1 MKRTVI
7 SIFRVE
13 PVTFSYVVKEAA
25 KSGISRP
32 TVARYLRQYAKSGII
47 VHDEQGYRLNP
58 LVGKTGGLPFVVTA
72 TDRKGESPQLVF
84 KFSEPTKKYPAAD
97 WWSSKQG
104 VRMNIETPQEL
115 LEALQHVVDVSLKIY
130 MLLLGDLVNLSELP
144 LAREIASHASDQISS
159 CLMMLARAIWE
170 QKANVPLGSLIGK
183 QLSYKIEP
191 VLASIP

>member
-7 SIFRVE
+7 SLFKVE

-32 TVARYLRQYAKSGII
+32 TVARYLRQYAKSGVI

-58 LVGKTGGLPFVVTA
+58 LFGRRGGLPFVVTA
-72 TDRKGESPQLVF
+72 TFGKGESPQLVF
-84 KFSEPTKKYPAAD
+84 KFSGQREKYPVAD
-97 WWSSKQG
+97 WWSSKQD

-115 LEALQHVVDVSLKIY
+115 LEALQHIVDVSLKIY
-130 MLLLGDLVNLSELP
+130 TLLLRDLVNVSGLP

-170 QKANVPLGSLIGK
+170 QKANVPLESLIGK
-183 QLSYKIEP
+183 QLLYKIEP
-191 VLASIP
+191 ILTSIP